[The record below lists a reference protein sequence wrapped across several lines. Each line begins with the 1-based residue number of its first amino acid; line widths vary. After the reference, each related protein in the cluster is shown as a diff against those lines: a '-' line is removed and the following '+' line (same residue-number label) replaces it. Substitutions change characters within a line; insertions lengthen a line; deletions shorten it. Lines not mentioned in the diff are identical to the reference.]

1 MSNSMKRI
9 LSIFAIISIT
19 LCCYAQQNDIA
30 DYIQNKSTIRE
41 GGCDIFKYKGNTYVV
56 CVASVSV
63 QGQSLSTVQRIG
75 DVKAK
80 CDLLAFINGSDI
92 TSYTEIKTTES
103 SRYDSKGTNQVEVT
117 EDFVEYIREEVQGSI
132 NQCARLGGWY
142 SANQQTYFLAIYK
155 QI

>member
-1 MSNSMKRI
+1 MKKI
-9 LSIFAIISIT
+9 IVFLLLSICSINIG
-19 LCCYAQQNDIA
+19 AQQNDIA

-56 CVASVSV
+56 CVVSVSV

-75 DVKAK
+75 EVKAK
-80 CDLLAFINGSDI
+80 RDLLAFINGSDI